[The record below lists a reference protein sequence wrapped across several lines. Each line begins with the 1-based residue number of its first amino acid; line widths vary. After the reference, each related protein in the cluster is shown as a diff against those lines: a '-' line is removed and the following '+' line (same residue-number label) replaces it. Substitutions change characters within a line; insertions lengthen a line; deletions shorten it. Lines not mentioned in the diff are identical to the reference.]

1 MAKTLIHENVAT
13 LATTDT
19 VLYTCP
25 ALTKTVI
32 SNITVT
38 NRGGVVTSF
47 RVGIS
52 IGGGALA
59 NEDYLY
65 FDVTIPRNDAFL
77 RSSGDCLNAGDE
89 VRVYAGNGNLTFSLS
104 GEETT

>member
-1 MAKTLIHENVAT
+1 MPTTLIHTNVAT
-13 LATTDT
+13 SATTDT

-38 NRGGVVTSF
+38 NRGGTSTSF
-47 RVGIS
+47 RIGIS

-65 FDVTIPRNDAFL
+65 FDVTIPRNDTFL

-89 VRVYAGNGNLTFSLS
+89 VRVFAGNGNLTFSLS